1 MKLIKEKG
9 AVTISQDEKS
19 SLVYGMPG
27 QVIRLDAATYVLSP
41 DKIATALTTLVN
53 KDKGR

>member
-1 MKLIKEKG
+1 
-9 AVTISQDEKS
+9 
-19 SLVYGMPG
+19 MPG
-27 QVIRLDAATYVLSP
+27 QAIRLGAAMYVLSP